1 MARYTG
7 PVCRYCRREGQ
18 KLFLK
23 GERCFG
29 GKCSMEEGRHP
40 VPPGGQHFGRR
51 RTTSDYNT
59 QLREKQK
66 AKRIY
71 GISERQFKNYYR
83 KAAQKKGVTGDQL
96 IEFLERRLD
105 NAIYRMGFA
114 VSRSHARQLVSHCHF
129 FVNGRPTNI
138 PSYLLKDG
146 DRVQVKPQKR
156 RAAPFQEVV
165 NLSPEE
171 CTYPWIEMDYSKLTG
186 HFRHAPM
193 KGQFDHQIQVNMIVE
208 FYSR

>member
-7 PVCRYCRREGQ
+7 PVCRYCRREAQ

-71 GISERQFKNYYR
+71 GLSERQFKNYYR
-83 KAAQKKGVTGDQL
+83 KAAQKKGVTGDTLVEQ
-96 IEFLERRLD
+96 LERRLD
-105 NAIYRMGFA
+105 NAVYRMGFA
-114 VSRSHARQLVSHCHF
+114 VSRAQARQLVSHGHF
-129 FVNGRPTNI
+129 FVNDRPTNI
-138 PSYLLKDG
+138 PSWLQSCSIHSSIPLIRISSSRMKM
-146 DRVQVKPQKR
+146 VEPKR
-156 RAAPFQEVV
+156 RWSWPGA
-165 NLSPEE
+165 
-171 CTYPWIEMDYSKLTG
+171 MDWLT
-186 HFRHAPM
+186 R
-193 KGQFDHQIQVNMIVE
+193 IMI
-208 FYSR
+208 YA